1 VANLALVQTL
11 HIGDTLD
18 RESVVTL
25 VEASSAGV
33 KYRWTFL
40 EVRPNGDTTRSARER
55 FVSAADLDTSS
66 RLYEVYEPKG
76 PLEHPGYTAFTIGGA
91 LYEGIRTSGS
101 GAFSMLSFAEDDPAR
116 SFAGAFGFG
125 GSQPA
130 LVRWRGTLT
139 RQSTKDEPFPLLI
152 NGQRV
157 MVPSLHLK
165 ADLTSRGEHWAPEIW
180 ILAQHDHPLLLKL
193 SDAKRV
199 FQTVRA
205 DLVELPTRSGVLEGA
220 LGERVSSRAAGDL
233 LRVQQRGTRAG
244 VRQRDCVARRR
255 AEAPWRLGGHDRRT
269 YRQHR
274 RREVEPAALRA
285 TRRGGASAP
294 HQRGYRRGAAQS
306 HGLRRNPPARNEYD
320 DRKDA
325 REIGE
330 SSSRVNAAS
339 QGDDS
344 MTHLG
349 PIRLTFLAFAFVLA
363 RPVAQATTSI
373 RVCVIPDRSL
383 HLSSGAPCPAGQASY
398 NLALDGA
405 LPHAPRRGQD
415 GLRQINE
422 LKKTVDFL
430 KTRVSNLEHEL
441 ANEANAKDHL
451 SQKVIAPFEVVDK
464 SGRMIFRVR
473 DDRHG
478 FEMAN
483 TAGQTVLWGSAL
495 DGGGVFKTRK
505 RVGVP

>member
-1 VANLALVQTL
+1 MLPHSCTRRLRRLAAAGLAWGSLLHAQPSPTVPRVANLALVQTL

-139 RQSTKDEPFPLLI
+139 RQSTKDEAFPLLI

-220 LGERVSSRAAGDL
+220 LVKECRLELPGIYFEFNSAALAPASDNALASLADVLKRHGDWAATIEGHTDSIGGAKSNQL
-233 LRVQQRGTRAG
+233 LSA
-244 VRQRDCVARRR
+244 RR
-255 AEAPWRLGGHDRRT
+255 AEAVRARLISAGI
-269 YRQHR
+269 
-274 RREVEPAALRA
+274 VAARLKAAGFGA
-285 TRRGGASAP
+285 TRPRETNTTIEG
-294 HQRGYRRGAAQS
+294 R
-306 HGLRRNPPARNEYD
+306 ARNRRVEL
-320 DRKDA
+320 A
-325 REIGE
+325 RECSE
-330 SSSRVNAAS
+330 
-339 QGDDS
+339 
-344 MTHLG
+344 
-349 PIRLTFLAFAFVLA
+349 
-363 RPVAQATTSI
+363 
-373 RVCVIPDRSL
+373 
-383 HLSSGAPCPAGQASY
+383 
-398 NLALDGA
+398 
-405 LPHAPRRGQD
+405 PRR
-415 GLRQINE
+415 
-422 LKKTVDFL
+422 
-430 KTRVSNLEHEL
+430 
-441 ANEANAKDHL
+441 
-451 SQKVIAPFEVVDK
+451 
-464 SGRMIFRVR
+464 
-473 DDRHG
+473 
-478 FEMAN
+478 
-483 TAGQTVLWGSAL
+483 
-495 DGGGVFKTRK
+495 
-505 RVGVP
+505 

>member
-1 VANLALVQTL
+1 
-11 HIGDTLD
+11 
-18 RESVVTL
+18 
-25 VEASSAGV
+25 
-33 KYRWTFL
+33 
-40 EVRPNGDTTRSARER
+40 
-55 FVSAADLDTSS
+55 SAALAPASDNAIASLADVLKRHGDWAATIEGHTDS
-66 RLYEVYEPKG
+66 
-76 PLEHPGYTAFTIGGA
+76 IGGA
-91 LYEGIRTSGS
+91 KSNQL
-101 GAFSMLSFAEDDPAR
+101 LSAQRAR
-116 SFAGAFGFG
+116 AK
-125 GSQPA
+125 
-130 LVRWRGTLT
+130 RI
-139 RQSTKDEPFPLLI
+139 RQS
-152 NGQRV
+152 
-157 MVPSLHLK
+157 
-165 ADLTSRGEHWAPEIW
+165 
-180 ILAQHDHPLLLKL
+180 
-193 SDAKRV
+193 
-199 FQTVRA
+199 
-205 DLVELPTRSGVLEGA
+205 
-220 LGERVSSRAAGDL
+220 
-233 LRVQQRGTRAG
+233 
-244 VRQRDCVARRR
+244 
-255 AEAPWRLGGHDRRT
+255 
-269 YRQHR
+269 
-274 RREVEPAALRA
+274 
-285 TRRGGASAP
+285 
-294 HQRGYRRGAAQS
+294 
-306 HGLRRNPPARNEYD
+306 
-320 DRKDA
+320 KDA

-330 SSSRVNAAS
+330 SSSRVNAAN

-405 LPHAPRRGQD
+405 LPHAPD
-415 GLRQINE
+415 EDKTASAQINE

-495 DGGGVFKTRK
+495 DGG
-505 RVGVP
+505 